1 MHSANSSQKA
11 PKATQEEWFCQVTR
25 ETNFHDFLNLLYQF
39 FSFYLEEQALP
50 VAHSLF
56 DFKQHFTNTD
66 PFAMLA
72 RLLPIYRYY
81 QYFDFN

>member
-11 PKATQEEWFCQVTR
+11 PKATQEEWFYQVTR
-25 ETNFHDFLNLLYQF
+25 ETNYHDFLNRLHQS

-50 VAHSLF
+50 VVHSLF

-66 PFAMLA
+66 LFAMRV
-72 RLLPIYRYY
+72 RLLPIHRYY
-81 QYFDFN
+81 